1 MLPPSLTDQGKM
13 LIMDRFEAESMAL
26 LPGQRVRVRILSH
39 HPWGV
44 KAEIIGHEQVGAS
57 ADLIG
62 QPGAAVSPDELPSV
76 FPRVAAE
83 IDAVVQ
89 QVRRWDPPA
98 RVRLSIR
105 PADLESFTWPCDF
118 CGEPVILSTGGGGL
132 TLDAR
137 SVDAPGSST
146 LTSHRACLAGRLHP
160 GSAERARILGPGM
173 ADGIQPA

>member
-76 FPRVAAE
+76 FPRVGAE

-118 CGEPVILSTGGGGL
+118 CGEPVILSAGRRRPYPRCPQRRRTGEQHAHL
-132 TLDAR
+132 
-137 SVDAPGSST
+137 APGMPGRPAAPGQR
-146 LTSHRACLAGRLHP
+146 RA
-160 GSAERARILGPGM
+160 SRILGPGM

>member
-1 MLPPSLTDQGKM
+1 M

-26 LPGQRVRVRILSH
+26 
-39 HPWGV
+39 
-44 KAEIIGHEQVGAS
+44 
-57 ADLIG
+57 
-62 QPGAAVSPDELPSV
+62 
-76 FPRVAAE
+76 
-83 IDAVVQ
+83 DAVVQ

-118 CGEPVILSTGGGGL
+118 CGEPVILSAGGGGL

-137 SVDAPGSST
+137 SAGAPGSST

>member
-1 MLPPSLTDQGKM
+1 
-13 LIMDRFEAESMAL
+13 MAL
-26 LPGQRVRVRILSH
+26 LPGQRVRARILSH

-44 KAEIIGHEQVGAS
+44 EAEIIGHEQVGAS
-57 ADLIG
+57 ADLTG
-62 QPGAAVSPDELPSV
+62 QSGAAVFSGELPAV
-76 FPRVAAE
+76 FPRVGAE

-89 QVRRWDPPA
+89 QVRRWEPPA

-105 PADLESFTWPCDF
+105 PGDLESFAWPCDF
-118 CGEPVILSTGGGGL
+118 CGEPVVLSAGGGGL

-146 LTSHRACLAGRLHP
+146 LISHRACLAGRLHP

-173 ADGIQPA
+173 AGGIQPA